1 MKAYLHARIF
11 AYLFLHLFSVFI
23 LTSHVKSPSGL
34 MAYNKRTKHQLLQF
48 WPMVSFYTPENT
60 IKPLLFW
67 CFQGVLKE
75 NICLNWVNQVMKTI
89 SALILLK
96 LSTCTKTQMYGYSK
110 LTNMPIV
117 GWPYRSLNTLK
128 IHVISNP
135 HVFQLNFKDQ
145 HICHGIYQNLKFCWR
160 LKKFQLE
167 EIISNLRGLHKIF
180 EKSQNGVKNAGP
192 GIHVILGLGPNGF
205 IYLVDTLH
213 RVTIGKHFNVFRA
226 CLHCVLFI

>member
-1 MKAYLHARIF
+1 
-11 AYLFLHLFSVFI
+11 
-23 LTSHVKSPSGL
+23 
-34 MAYNKRTKHQLLQF
+34 MAYNKKNKTSINLVLVNGLVLYSWKHH
-48 WPMVSFYTPENT
+48 
-60 IKPLLFW
+60 KPLLFW

-145 HICHGIYQNLKFCWR
+145 HICHGIYQNLKF
-160 LKKFQLE
+160 F
-167 EIISNLRGLHKIF
+167 
-180 EKSQNGVKNAGP
+180 GV
-192 GIHVILGLGPNGF
+192 
-205 IYLVDTLH
+205 
-213 RVTIGKHFNVFRA
+213 
-226 CLHCVLFI
+226 